1 VIQFARGM
9 NIILCGPTIPW
20 TGIGK

>member
-1 VIQFARGM
+1 VIHLAREM

-20 TGIGK
+20 TGIGM

>member
-1 VIQFARGM
+1 MIHFAGKM